1 MPAAARP
8 SHQQVREWMQQRQ
21 EAKQPPPS
29 PEQIRRELSW
39 GWPLVASKEP
49 EQWEVTV
56 TACTA

>member
-1 MPAAARP
+1 
-8 SHQQVREWMQQRQ
+8 MQQRQ